1 MPEKADLPYSRPL
14 NELVHT
20 KACGNHLVYSKSRNH
35 AARLHN
41 GISLAL
47 ADKSAKALQL
57 PCEPAH
63 QSDTAMCDLQQYV
76 YVNLRCQHFGQT
88 CQSSQTHCFQGVG
101 LRTCHQRIHCRGLCL
116 PTWRRSPAVSRVPRA
131 AGALQSVLASD
142 VIAIR
147 RKLRCTAVA
156 GKIWFQRTKIQGFEG
171 PTGLEG

>member
-1 MPEKADLPYSRPL
+1 MSLSTQKLVETISSIPSRAIMLRVCTTVFPSPSP
-14 NELVHT
+14 T
-20 KACGNHLVYSKSRNH
+20 SRRKHCNFH
-35 AARLHN
+35 ANRL
-41 GISLAL
+41 
-47 ADKSAKALQL
+47 
-57 PCEPAH
+57 
-63 QSDTAMCDLQQYV
+63 TR
-76 YVNLRCQHFGQT
+76 VNLRCQHFGQT